1 MANSVKKKILLL
13 GASGFIGSN
22 TYDSLQNDYV
32 VYTVSKKKIFNK
44 NHFQLDLEKDNLTKL
59 GKIKFNFIINA
70 SGYVDH
76 NLNNSEKI
84 LKNHFLPI
92 RNLFRTLNMNY
103 IEKIIHI
110 GSGNEYGEQ
119 KKIIN
124 ENACCVPKSIY
135 GFAKLMSTRYIENFC
150 KQNKIPYII
159 LRVFL
164 AYGNNQKKNR
174 LIPQV
179 INNLNI
185 KKKIIINNPNNIRN
199 FCHIDDI
206 TNAINISI
214 KKNIKNKII
223 NIGFKKNYKII
234 NVVKK
239 ITKLLKCKKKSVI
252 INKNSNKNCENYKII
267 PSIKRAKLLL
277 KWDPK
282 INLED
287 GIKKT
292 IQYIKR

>member
-1 MANSVKKKILLL
+1 MVI
-13 GASGFIGSN
+13 
-22 TYDSLQNDYV
+22 
-32 VYTVSKKKIFNK
+32 
-44 NHFQLDLEKDNLTKL
+44 TK
-59 GKIKFNFIINA
+59 
-70 SGYVDH
+70 
-76 NLNNSEKI
+76 
-84 LKNHFLPI
+84 
-92 RNLFRTLNMNY
+92 
-103 IEKIIHI
+103 
-110 GSGNEYGEQ
+110 
-119 KKIIN
+119 
-124 ENACCVPKSIY
+124 
-135 GFAKLMSTRYIENFC
+135 
-150 KQNKIPYII
+150 
-159 LRVFL
+159 
-164 AYGNNQKKNR
+164 KKNR

-223 NIGFKKNYKII
+223 NIGFNKNYKII
-234 NVVKK
+234 DVVKK
-239 ITKLLKCKKKSVI
+239 ITKILKRKKNSVI
-252 INKNSNKNCENYKII
+252 ISKNFNKNFESYKII